1 MIIFE
6 KNTLKGI
13 KMTNQTKKL
22 YNFRLDIDLS
32 DLLDEIILKNP
43 EMTKSK
49 IVNTAI
55 RQYIESN
62 EHRLLC

>member
-1 MIIFE
+1 M
-6 KNTLKGI
+6 N
-13 KMTNQTKKL
+13 NQTKKF
-22 YNFRLDIDLS
+22 YNFRLDLDLS
-32 DLLDEIILKNP
+32 DLLDEIISKNP

-62 EHRLLC
+62 KHRLLC

>member
-1 MIIFE
+1 
-6 KNTLKGI
+6 
-13 KMTNQTKKL
+13 MTNQTKKL